1 MHSELPGEVR
11 DRRGPG
17 LPESILWTLG
27 YLLAQVLAFVL
38 FLGVFIFAA
47 FGSWPDKPAAII
59 DLMLEIGLD
68 QSFVPL
74 GVTNL
79 LCLFLIVPAVRLRL
93 GSQARDVLRLS
104 WPTRTHVLLIAG
116 SILPLSIVSEQLYR
130 WSLMLWA
137 WVSEGYPVIQSWSQA
152 NAVDAMLRFAK
163 SESYPILVIAIALGP
178 AIGEE
183 LVFRALIGNGL
194 IRRWGVRSGMLLTA
208 IVFAGAHG
216 FPPHALATIP
226 IGLYL
231 HYVYRVTGSLSAPVL
246 VHFLNNL
253 LVITLARY
261 DLVERLPA
269 SPVVV
274 ACALLFVIATARQLQ
289 HGSSATPAPVGV
301 RGRPS
306 LATFRSPV
314 LAAAAVVIF
323 TATFVWTAFAA
334 L

>member
-1 MHSELPGEVR
+1 
-11 DRRGPG
+11 
-17 LPESILWTLG
+17 
-27 YLLAQVLAFVL
+27 
-38 FLGVFIFAA
+38 
-47 FGSWPDKPAAII
+47 
-59 DLMLEIGLD
+59 
-68 QSFVPL
+68 
-74 GVTNL
+74 
-79 LCLFLIVPAVRLRL
+79 
-93 GSQARDVLRLS
+93 
-104 WPTRTHVLLIAG
+104 
-116 SILPLSIVSEQLYR
+116 
-130 WSLMLWA
+130 
-137 WVSEGYPVIQSWSQA
+137 
-152 NAVDAMLRFAK
+152 MLRFAK

-274 ACALLFVIATARQLQ
+274 ACALLFVIVTARQLQ